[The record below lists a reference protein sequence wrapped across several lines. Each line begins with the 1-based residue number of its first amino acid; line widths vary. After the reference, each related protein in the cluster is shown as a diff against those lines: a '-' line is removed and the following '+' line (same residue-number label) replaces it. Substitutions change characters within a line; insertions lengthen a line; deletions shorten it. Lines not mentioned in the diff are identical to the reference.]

1 MVKKAKDETSK
12 QKILDVATK
21 LFAQKGFDGVGVRE
35 ICKEAGANICMISY
49 FWGGKKE
56 LYKGIIDNLVE
67 KQTEYANSFLDLNL
81 DPSKLPKQEQIN
93 LLHTVVDKT
102 IEFLYSGLISDDL
115 FKFLLQEQQ
124 NRKTNLN
131 SPVFLFI
138 RKLLAS
144 IFEKKLND
152 KTIIFNTIFIMSQI
166 NSPKVLYAFS
176 LEYLHQETFNDEDKE
191 IIKKNVNSYI
201 DFLIKEAKIV

>member
-1 MVKKAKDETSK
+1 MKKAKDETSK

-81 DPSKLPKQEQIN
+81 DPSKLSKQEQID

-102 IEFLYSGLISDDL
+102 IEFLYGGLISDDL

-124 NRKTNLN
+124 NRKTDLN

-144 IFEKKLND
+144 IFEKNLND
-152 KTIIFNTIFIMSQI
+152 KTVIFNTIFIMSQI

-176 LEYLHQETFNDEDKE
+176 LEYLHQETFNDDDKE
-191 IIKKNVNSYI
+191 IIKKNVNFYI

>member
-1 MVKKAKDETSK
+1 MIKKTKDETSK

-56 LYKGIIDNLVE
+56 LYKGIINNLVE

-81 DPSKLPKQEQIN
+81 DPTKLSKQEQID

-102 IEFLYSGLISDDL
+102 IEFLYGGLISDDL
-115 FKFLLQEQQ
+115 FRFLLQEQQ
-124 NRKTNLN
+124 NRKTDLN

-144 IFEKKLND
+144 IFEKNLND
-152 KTIIFNTIFIMSQI
+152 KTVIFNTIFIMSQI

-191 IIKKNVNSYI
+191 IIKKNVNSYV

>member
-12 QKILDVATK
+12 QKILEVATK

-67 KQTEYANSFLDLNL
+67 KQTEYANSFLNLNL
-81 DPSKLPKQEQIN
+81 DPSKLPKQEQID

-124 NRKTNLN
+124 NRKTDLN

-144 IFEKKLND
+144 IFEKNFND

-176 LEYLHQETFNDEDKE
+176 LEYLHQENFNDEDKE

>member
-81 DPSKLPKQEQIN
+81 DPSKRSKQEQID

-102 IEFLYSGLISDDL
+102 IEFLYGGLISDDL

-124 NRKTNLN
+124 NRKTDLN

-144 IFEKKLND
+144 IFEKNLND
-152 KTIIFNTIFIMSQI
+152 KTVIFNTIFIMSQI

-176 LEYLHQETFNDEDKE
+176 LEYLHQETFNDDDKE
-191 IIKKNVNSYI
+191 IIKKNVNFYI

>member
-1 MVKKAKDETSK
+1 MKKAKDETSK

-81 DPSKLPKQEQIN
+81 DPSKLSKQEQID

-102 IEFLYSGLISDDL
+102 IEFLYGGLISDDL

-124 NRKTNLN
+124 NRKTDLN

-144 IFEKKLND
+144 IFEKNLND
-152 KTIIFNTIFIMSQI
+152 KTVIFNTIFIMSQI

-176 LEYLHQETFNDEDKE
+176 LEYLHQEKFNDEDKE

>member
-1 MVKKAKDETSK
+1 MKKAKDETSK

-81 DPSKLPKQEQIN
+81 DPSKRSKQEQID

-102 IEFLYSGLISDDL
+102 IEFLYGGLISDDL

-124 NRKTNLN
+124 NRKTDLN

-144 IFEKKLND
+144 IFEKNLND
-152 KTIIFNTIFIMSQI
+152 KTVIFNTIFIMSQI

-176 LEYLHQETFNDEDKE
+176 LEYLHQETFNDDDKE
-191 IIKKNVNSYI
+191 IIKKNVNFYI

>member
-81 DPSKLPKQEQIN
+81 DPSKLSKQEQID

-102 IEFLYSGLISDDL
+102 IEFLYGGLISDDL

-124 NRKTNLN
+124 NRKTDLN

-144 IFEKKLND
+144 IFEKNLND
-152 KTIIFNTIFIMSQI
+152 KTVIFNTIFIMSQI

-176 LEYLHQETFNDEDKE
+176 LEYLHQEKFNDEDKE

>member
-93 LLHTVVDKT
+93 LLHTVVNKT

-144 IFEKKLND
+144 IFEKNLND

-176 LEYLHQETFNDEDKE
+176 LEYLHQENFNDEDKE

>member
-81 DPSKLPKQEQIN
+81 DPSKLSKQEQID

-102 IEFLYSGLISDDL
+102 IEFLYGGLISDDL

-124 NRKTNLN
+124 NRKTDLN

-144 IFEKKLND
+144 IFEKNLND
-152 KTIIFNTIFIMSQI
+152 KTVIFNTIFIMSQI

-176 LEYLHQETFNDEDKE
+176 LEYLHQETFNDDDKE
-191 IIKKNVNSYI
+191 IIKKNVNFYI